1 MAVKHVWRLQIPRYL
16 ALAYFSLIF
25 LVPIFWTVS
34 SSFKSLENTLTNE
47 LIWLPKKLH
56 VENYVRVW
64 GKGNFGRFFLNSTIV
79 AVLVTGGH
87 LLLASMAGYG
97 LAKFR
102 FRGRGIIFTFI
113 LSTMM
118 VPIQVL
124 VVPLFIIV
132 RTFGWINTYAGLI
145 VPAMLTAFGVFLMRQ
160 YMLTIPNELINAARI
175 DGCRE
180 LRIFFQIILPL
191 AKPGAGALAI
201 LIFLGTWN
209 NLLWPLVVVNSDR
222 LFTLPLGLVRL
233 AKSEHGV
240 KFNELLSAAVISSAP
255 VVVFFLLFQ
264 RFYIDGLTVGSI
276 KG

>member
-1 MAVKHVWRLQIPRYL
+1 MPVRDPWSVQVARYL
-16 ALAYFSLIF
+16 ILGYFALIF
-25 LVPIFWTVS
+25 IVPIFWTVS

-47 LIWLPKKLH
+47 LIWFPETLH
-56 VENYVRVW
+56 FENYGRVW
-64 GKGNFGRFFLNSTIV
+64 SKSNFGRFFLNSTIV
-79 AVLVTGGH
+79 AVVITGAH

-97 LAKFR
+97 LSKFR
-102 FRGRGIIFTFI
+102 FRGRAVIFMFI

-124 VVPLFIIV
+124 VIPLFIIV
-132 RTFGWINTYAGLI
+132 KKFGWIDTYTGLI

-180 LRIFFQIILPL
+180 LHIFYRVILPL

-201 LIFLGTWN
+201 LVFLGTWN
-209 NLLWPLVVVNSDR
+209 NLLWPLVVVNSDK
-222 LFTLPLGLVRL
+222 LFTLPLGLIRL

-255 VVVFFLLFQ
+255 VVAFFLLF
-264 RFYIDGLTVGSI
+264 RRYYIDGLTVGSI